1 MIKILTLGSDINVYY
16 MSRCYHE
23 LYNKKSNALGEIP
36 YRFTNGSSIINLSYN
51 KDLKNKEKFADILI
65 DYYKKHFEGE
75 KVLLVPCHDVYVRL
89 VVENR
94 EQLEK
99 YYTFN
104 CPSKEIMDSFLVKE
118 KFYQTYK
125 DSELEFPNTYFYNV
139 KEKLEIPKNFRYP
152 LILKPGN
159 GILYYKHPFEGQAKV
174 YRLTNLTEVE
184 TIVKQI
190 KDSGY
195 DENLIIQEYIDGD
208 DTNLF
213 DAVFYVNSKG
223 KCELSTFAQ
232 IGLQEH
238 GPTALGNCTVLINN
252 YNQYGNTMKE
262 IEKMK
267 NFLEKI
273 GYRGFAEFDLK
284 YDPKDKKFKVL
295 EINPRQARSSY
306 YLCACGYNLV
316 KYLIEDLF
324 ENKEHEYKFIDK
336 KILLSMVPKV
346 VIRTEIKNKEYR
358 KEALKLYKKH
368 VDPLSY
374 KKDVGLIHRIYL
386 LLRKAQYIR
395 KYKNYKW

>member
-1 MIKILTLGSDINVYY
+1 MVKALMLGSDINVYY

-23 LYNKKSNALGEIP
+23 LYGKNANALGKEP
-36 YRFTNGSSIINLSYN
+36 MRFTYGTSIINLSY
-51 KDLKNKEKFADILI
+51 KNELRYKEKFADILI
-65 DYYKKHFEGE
+65 DYYKEHYNGE

-94 EQLEK
+94 KKLEK

-104 CPSKEIMDSFLVKE
+104 CPSEKIMDSFLVKE
-118 KFYQTYK
+118 KFYEIYK
-125 DSELEFPNTYFYNV
+125 DSELEFPKTYFYNILD
-139 KEKLEIPKNFRYP
+139 KLNMPNDFKYP
-152 LILKPGN
+152 VILKPSDGL
-159 GILYYKHPFEGQAKV
+159 LYYKHHFSGQAKV
-174 YRLTNLTEVE
+174 YRLNNLEE
-184 TIVKQI
+184 LEKTIDEI
-190 KDSGY
+190 RNSGY
-195 DENLIIQEYIDGD
+195 DNNLIIQEYIPGD

-262 IEKMK
+262 VEKMK
-267 NFLEKI
+267 NFLEGI

-284 YDPKDKKFKVL
+284 YDPRDKKFKVL

-306 YLCACGYNLV
+306 YLCACGYNLM

-324 ENKEHEYKFIDK
+324 EGKEHEYKFIDK
-336 KILLSMVPKV
+336 ELLLTMVPKS
-346 VIRTEIKNKEYR
+346 VIKSEIKNEEYK
-358 KEALKLYKKH
+358 KEALKLFKTS
-368 VDPLSY
+368 VDPLNY
-374 KKDVGLIHRIYL
+374 KKDIGLKHRWYL
-386 LLRKAQYIR
+386 LKRKIQYR
-395 KYKNYKW
+395 KKYKMYKW

>member
-1 MIKILTLGSDINVYY
+1 MVKILTLGSDINVYY

-23 LYNKKSNALGEIP
+23 LYNEKANALGKEP
-36 YRFTNGSSIINLSYN
+36 MRFTEGTNIINLSYN
-51 KDLKNKEKFADILI
+51 EKLRQKEYFADILI
-65 DYYKKHFEGE
+65 DYYKKNLNGE

-89 VVENR
+89 VVENK
-94 EQLEK
+94 EKLEK

-104 CPSKEIMDSFLVKE
+104 CPSREIMDSFLVKE
-118 KFYQTYK
+118 KFYETYK
-125 DSELEFPNTYFYNV
+125 DSELEFPNTYFYDV
-139 KEKLEIPKNFRYP
+139 KEELKMPKNFRYP
-152 LILKPGN
+152 VILKPGD
-159 GILYYKHPFEGQAKV
+159 GLLYYRHHFDGQAKV
-174 YRLTNLTEVE
+174 YRLNNLEEVKDV
-184 TIVKQI
+184 VKQI

-195 DENLIIQEYIDGD
+195 DGNLIIQEYIEGD

-213 DAVFYVNSKG
+213 DAVFYVNTKG
-223 KCELSTFAQ
+223 KCELATFAQ

-252 YNQYGNTMKE
+252 YNQYGNTTKE
-262 IEKMK
+262 VEKMK
-267 NFLEKI
+267 NFLENI

-336 KILLSMVPKV
+336 KLLLSMVPKK
-346 VIRTEIKNKEYR
+346 VIKTEIKNEKYKE
-358 KEALKLYKKH
+358 EALKLYKQH
-368 VDPLSY
+368 VDPLNY
-374 KKDVGLIHRIYL
+374 KKDTGLKHRIYL
-386 LLRKAQYIR
+386 MLRKIQYIR
-395 KYKNYKW
+395 KYKKYKW

>member
-1 MIKILTLGSDINVYY
+1 MVKILTLGSDMNVYY

-23 LYNKKSNALGEIP
+23 LYNENANALGEIP
-36 YRFTNGSSIINLSYN
+36 YRFTDGTNIINLSYN
-51 KDLKNKEKFADILI
+51 KELKNKDKFADILI
-65 DYYKKHFEGE
+65 DYYKKNLNGE

-94 EQLEK
+94 KKLEK

-104 CPSKEIMDSFLVKE
+104 CPSQEIMDSFLVKE
-118 KFYQTYK
+118 KFYETYK
-125 DSELEFPNTYFYNV
+125 DSELEFPNTYFYDV
-139 KEKLEIPKNFRYP
+139 KEELKMPKNFRYP
-152 LILKPGN
+152 VILKPGD
-159 GILYYKHPFEGQAKV
+159 GLLYYRHHFNGQAKV
-174 YRLTNLTEVE
+174 YRLNNLEEVKKV
-184 TIVKQI
+184 IKQI

-195 DENLIIQEYIDGD
+195 DGNLIIQEYIEGD

-213 DAVFYVNSKG
+213 DAVFYVNTKG
-223 KCELSTFAQ
+223 KCELATFAQ

-262 IEKMK
+262 VEKMK
-267 NFLEKI
+267 NFLENI

-324 ENKEHEYKFIDK
+324 ENKQHEYKFIDK
-336 KILLSMVPKV
+336 KLLLSMVPKK
-346 VIRTEIKNKEYR
+346 VIKTEIKNEEYR
-358 KEALKLYKKH
+358 KEALKLYKEH
-368 VDPLSY
+368 VDPLNY
-374 KKDVGLIHRIYL
+374 KKDTGLKHRIYL
-386 LLRKAQYIR
+386 LLRKIQYIR
-395 KYKNYKW
+395 KYKKYKW